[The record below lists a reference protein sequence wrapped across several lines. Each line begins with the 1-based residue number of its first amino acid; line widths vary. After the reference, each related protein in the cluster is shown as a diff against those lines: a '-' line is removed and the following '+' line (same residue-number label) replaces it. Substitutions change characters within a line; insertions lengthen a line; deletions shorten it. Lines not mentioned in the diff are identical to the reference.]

1 MNLFS
6 QWPAVAIRTFLRLYR
21 QFLSPAIGFA
31 CRFEPTC
38 SCYAEQAISRFGVF
52 KGGVLA
58 AWRLLRCHPFAK
70 SGVDQVPDTFSGCKQ
85 EPRRFV

>member
-1 MNLFS
+1 MKVVTRV
-6 QWPAVAIRTFLRLYR
+6 PAIVVRAIIRLYR
-21 QFLSPAIGFA
+21 RFISPTVGFA

-38 SCYAEQAISRFGVF
+38 SCYAEQAISRFGVA

-70 SGVDQVPDTFSGCKQ
+70 SGMDPVPETFCGGSKN
-85 EPRRFV
+85 PRRSV